1 MYVIIVWMIVKMMEV
16 IKSVNVIVCKGWR
29 ELFRDVSSSEI
40 EYVMSMCGR
49 YSNDVSSLFRII
61 DVDGMIPSVV
71 AVERAWSFLCQI
83 FFNHL

>member
-1 MYVIIVWMIVKMMEV
+1 MYVIIVEMIVKMMDV

-29 ELFRDVSSSEI
+29 ELFRDVSRSEI

-61 DVDGMIPSVV
+61 DVDGMIPSVD
-71 AVERAWSFLCQI
+71 AVEFLQGNN
-83 FFNHL
+83 FENLF